1 MSISMDTNAS
11 LSSCRRE
18 RQDRSAM
25 SHSDRQ
31 LQQKLGATLQSK
43 VAIYCRAVTA
53 PKIFIQFLIG
63 YLLSERKK
71 KKSQFSETK

>member
-1 MSISMDTNAS
+1 
-11 LSSCRRE
+11 
-18 RQDRSAM
+18 M